1 MIRVSLSET
10 AKKIMPKL
18 REYYDNDDYVQGV
31 ILNAHGDKNLE
42 TISAFI
48 DYAEEN
54 EENIN
59 SDDIAALAFVLG
71 KKNHNNET

>member
-1 MIRVSLSET
+1 
-10 AKKIMPKL
+10 MPKL

-59 SDDIAALAFVLG
+59 SDDIAALAFVLR